1 MLGFQVYVLFFP
13 ENVRLSDYKII
24 YVPTGISNV
33 VGNPSGAIR
42 DISRLFQD
50 GDIHLR
56 LSSFCPAGST
66 HTRRIPTYNHKF
78 HFFLLDRVLSWI
90 TDIPARLPVSRS
102 PCLARG

>member
-24 YVPTGISNV
+24 YVPTGISNIV
-33 VGNPSGAIR
+33 RNPSGAIR

-50 GDIHLR
+50 GNIHLR

-66 HTRRIPTYNHKF
+66 HTRRIPPYNHKL
-78 HFFLLDRVLSWI
+78 HMFFLLERVM
-90 TDIPARLPVSRS
+90 VRS
-102 PCLARG
+102 LMFHSS